1 MFRARAKVAS
11 VVLSAGLLLGAC
23 GDGGGGGEAAQSY
36 ATSVCTAF
44 STWVQDITSRN
55 ETLTQSLNPQSTP
68 AEGKE
73 QLQIFLDSVIQ
84 DTDKLI
90 SSVDAAGVPD
100 VEGGQQAAT
109 QIKQAAETAK
119 TSFQNARTEVEQLP
133 TDPAGFQQ
141 GAQQI
146 GGEIGSSLSGVGEQL
161 RSRSQSEEIRQ
172 AFEESPAC
180 AQLRGGTTPGGASP
194 GS

>member
-1 MFRARAKVAS
+1 MFPARAKVVS
-11 VVLSAGLLLGAC
+11 IVLSAGLLLGAC
-23 GDGGGGGEAAQSY
+23 GDGGGDGDSAQAY
-36 ATSVCTAF
+36 ASRVCTAF

-55 ETLTQSLNPQSTP
+55 ETLTQSLDPQSTP

-73 QLQIFLDSVIQ
+73 QLQIFLDAVIQ

-119 TSFQNARTEVEQLP
+119 TSFENARTEVEQLP
-133 TDPAGFQQ
+133 TDPQGFQA

-146 GGEIGSSLSGVGEQL
+146 GGEIGSSLSRVGEEL
-161 RSRSQSEEIRQ
+161 RNRSQSEEIRQ
-172 AFEESPAC
+172 AFEESPSC
-180 AQLRGGTTPGGASP
+180 AQLRGGTTGGASP

>member
-1 MFRARAKVAS
+1 MFRARAKVVS

-23 GDGGGGGEAAQSY
+23 GDGDGGGNGAQAY
-36 ATSVCTAF
+36 ASSVCTAF
-44 STWVQDITSRN
+44 STWVQDITQRN
-55 ETLTQSLNPQSTP
+55 QTLTQSLNPQSTP
-68 AEGKE
+68 KEGKE

-100 VEGGQQAAT
+100 VDGGQQAAT

-119 TSFQNARTEVEQLP
+119 TSFENARNEVEQLP
-133 TDPAGFQQ
+133 TDPAGFQA
-141 GAQQI
+141 GAQKI
-146 GGEIGSSLSGVGEQL
+146 GGEIGSSLSGLGQEL
-161 RSRSQSEEIRQ
+161 RNRAQSEEIRQ
-172 AFEESPAC
+172 AFEESPRC
-180 AQLRGGTTPGGASP
+180 SQLRSGTTGGASP